1 MKADRP
7 RRLGVLRSPWTLRIL
22 SLAVVL
28 LSWEVYGRQNPLF
41 VSYPSAIATAFVNR
55 FFPEILPA
63 FGNTAKAFGLGFA
76 ISGPLGIVTGMAMGR
91 SRVVDTA
98 LSPYVNALYVTP
110 RVTLIPLLV
119 IWLGVGF
126 TMQVVII
133 VLSSIFPV
141 IVTVYAGA
149 RVMDRD
155 LVDVGRVFA
164 ASRWQIFRT
173 IIVPGTLPYIF
184 TGARLGMAR
193 ALAGV
198 ISAEM
203 TVAITGVGRLLIQK
217 AQFLKM
223 DELFAPLILL
233 GLISILLTRTLIGL
247 QGRLTPWAQQGV
259 NR

>member
-1 MKADRP
+1 MNARGAL
-7 RRLGVLRSPWTLRIL
+7 RILRSPWSLRIV
-22 SLAVVL
+22 SLVIVL
-28 LSWEVYGRQNPLF
+28 AAWEAYGRSNRLF
-41 VSYPSAIATAFVNR
+41 VSYPSAVAAAFIDR
-55 FFPEILPA
+55 FIPEILPA
-63 FGNTAKAFGLGFA
+63 FASTARAFAVGFL
-76 ISGPLGIVTGMAMGR
+76 ISGPIGIAIGMAMGR

-155 LVDVGRVFA
+155 LVDVGRAFA
-164 ASRWQIFRT
+164 ANRLQIFRT
-173 IIVPGTLPYIF
+173 IVVPGTLPYIF
-184 TGARLGMAR
+184 TGVRLGMAR
-193 ALAGV
+193 ALGGV

-203 TVAITGVGRLLIQK
+203 TVAITGVGRLLIAK
-217 AQFLKM
+217 AQFFKM
-223 DELFAPLILL
+223 DELLAPLILL
-233 GLISILLTRTLIGL
+233 GLISIALTRILIAL
-247 QGRLTPWAQQGV
+247 QGRLTPWA
-259 NR
+259 RPATR

>member
-1 MKADRP
+1 MSVRGA
-7 RRLGVLRSPWTLRIL
+7 VHFLRSPSSLRFL
-22 SLAVVL
+22 SLAIVL
-28 LSWEVYGRQNPLF
+28 GAWEAYGRSNALF
-41 VSYPSAIATAFVNR
+41 VSYPSAVAAAFVDR
-55 FFPEILPA
+55 FQPEILPA
-63 FGNTAKAFGLGFA
+63 FGSTARAFLVGFV
-76 ISGPLGIVTGMAMGR
+76 ISGPIGIVVGMAMGR

-155 LVDVGRVFA
+155 LVDVGRAFA
-164 ASRWQIFRT
+164 GSRLQIFRT
-173 IIVPGTLPYIF
+173 IVVPGTLPYIF

-217 AQFLKM
+217 AQFFKM
-223 DELFAPLILL
+223 DELLAPLILL
-233 GLISILLTRTLIGL
+233 GLISIALTRVLIAL
-247 QGRLTPWAQQGV
+247 QTRLTPWA
-259 NR
+259 RPAIR